1 MKTFSAKPT
10 DVERKW
16 HVIDAKDAILGKV
29 AVKAATLL
37 RGKDKP
43 IFTPHIDTGDFVIVI
58 NAEKVKLT
66 GNKRSAKRYYSYS
79 GYFGGLKSK
88 NAETMLEEKPEYVIR
103 HAVKGML
110 PKNRLGRSALSKL
123 KIYAGA
129 EHPHAAQQ
137 PKPFPANV

>member
-43 IFTPHIDTGDFVIVI
+43 IFTPHIDTGDFVVVI
-58 NAEKVKLT
+58 NAADVVLSGSKEQHKIYA
-66 GNKRSAKRYYSYS
+66 RHS
-79 GYFGGLKSK
+79 GYIGGQTIETPSK
-88 NAETMLEEKPEYVIR
+88 VRKRRPEYLIEW
-103 HAVKGML
+103 AVKGMV
-110 PKNRLGRSALSKL
+110 PKNKLGAAQMKKL
-123 KIYAGA
+123 KVYAGE
-129 EHPHAAQQ
+129 EHPHEAQE
-137 PKPFPANV
+137 PKAVTL

>member
-43 IFTPHIDTGDFVIVI
+43 IFTPHIDTGDFVVVI
-58 NAEKVKLT
+58 NAADVVLS
-66 GNKRSAKRYYSYS
+66 GNKEQHKIYARHS
-79 GYFGGLKSK
+79 GYIGGQTI
-88 NAETMLEEKPEYVIR
+88 ETPAKLRKRRPEYLIEW
-103 HAVKGML
+103 AVKGMV
-110 PKNRLGRSALSKL
+110 PRTKLGNAQLSKL
-123 KIYAGA
+123 KVYAGS
-129 EHPHAAQQ
+129 EHPHEAQEPQ
-137 PKPFPANV
+137 AVQL

>member
-43 IFTPHIDTGDFVIVI
+43 IFTPHIDTGDFVVVI
-58 NAEKVKLT
+58 NAADVVLSGSKEQHKIYA
-66 GNKRSAKRYYSYS
+66 RHS
-79 GYFGGLKSK
+79 GYIGGQTIETPSK
-88 NAETMLEEKPEYVIR
+88 VRKRRPEYLIEW
-103 HAVKGML
+103 AVKGMV
-110 PKNRLGRSALSKL
+110 PRTKLGN
-123 KIYAGA
+123 
-129 EHPHAAQQ
+129 AQL
-137 PKPFPANV
+137 